1 MEASSL
7 VVGRRVLDALEHHAQ
22 FMRQRKTAAAAVQPA
37 ASTNALEHG
46 VGWLVGPTSSAFEL
60 INCIACTEF
69 VDGGAGGDRP
79 PPNWDEESRFV
90 AAALPQGLAA
100 RGLYFCFVE
109 GEDKDD
115 ATPQAERHLELLRGF
130 FERNAQALRPV
141 FAPCGGDV
149 VVAVKAL
156 RMTTEEQQEQAE
168 EDEDARR
175 PVFYR
180 LRLDQAAAAA
190 AADVTLEKVASVEE
204 AKAGQALRDF
214 GLFRTRLSVPL
225 HATSVGTCARLSDC
239 QPSSARSLMSHHVA
253 HARGFVGSLQ
263 EQVDAI
269 EAQING
275 EGVHFLF
282 PSGDKGGALVNK
294 TTNASFPAK
303 EFQQQSKGA
312 KGAKVL
318 GHPSLFSLLR
328 RLVRVRSVCDG
339 ESSRPLAGRGSTGQ
353 LSSHRRGGQ
362 AVHISVRWRL
372 SGQGKRQ
379 GRCAGLELHAC
390 RRWRLLRHSAD
401 SLRP

>member
-1 MEASSL
+1 MEAASL

-22 FMRQRKTAAAAVQPA
+22 FMRQRKTAAAAVQTG
-37 ASTNALEHG
+37 TNALEHG
-46 VGWLVGPTSSAFEL
+46 VGWLVGPTSSSAFCEL

-69 VDGGAGGDRP
+69 VDAGGDRP

-90 AAALPQGLAA
+90 SAALPQGLAA

-109 GEDKDD
+109 DKDEVD
-115 ATPQAERHLELLRGF
+115 ATSQAERRLELLRGF

-190 AADVTLEKVASVEE
+190 ADVTLEKVASVEE

-225 HATSVGTCARLSDC
+225 HATSVGTCATLGDH
-239 QPSSARSLMSHHVA
+239 QPSSAR
-253 HARGFVGSLQ
+253 
-263 EQVDAI
+263 
-269 EAQING
+269 
-275 EGVHFLF
+275 
-282 PSGDKGGALVNK
+282 
-294 TTNASFPAK
+294 
-303 EFQQQSKGA
+303 
-312 KGAKVL
+312 
-318 GHPSLFSLLR
+318 
-328 RLVRVRSVCDG
+328 
-339 ESSRPLAGRGSTGQ
+339 
-353 LSSHRRGGQ
+353 
-362 AVHISVRWRL
+362 
-372 SGQGKRQ
+372 
-379 GRCAGLELHAC
+379 
-390 RRWRLLRHSAD
+390 
-401 SLRP
+401 